1 MTTAHLQLVP
11 KTSPTLPSLPRVRR
25 DRAYVPNGAVGRH
38 LTAAQSLQLQI
49 QRLEAELATHRT
61 WLLSHMQRHDLDL
74 LELGAFRAQRKS
86 RHNWTYSPE
95 TERDALQLRTTQKW
109 EQSQGLATDTPTVY
123 IALTTK
129 DTTKQ

>member
-38 LTAAQSLQLQI
+38 LAEAQSLQLQI

-129 DTTKQ
+129 DTSKQ

>member
-1 MTTAHLQLVP
+1 MTTTHLRLVP
-11 KTSPTLPSLPRVRR
+11 ETKPALPSLPRVRR
-25 DRAYVPNGAVGRH
+25 DRTYVPNGSVGRH
-38 LTAAQSLQLQI
+38 LTAAQTLQLQI

-95 TERDALQLRTTQKW
+95 TERDAHQLRTTQKW
-109 EQSQGLATDTPTVY
+109 EQAQGLATDTPTVY
-123 IALTTK
+123 IALSTQEP
-129 DTTKQ
+129 KQ

>member
-123 IALTTK
+123 IALTTQEP
-129 DTTKQ
+129 KQ